1 MAGNISPIYSRVGDV
16 EGGVI
21 LFNAAGDFNG
31 QNANNKIIFQANPD
45 NGGFVQRLRFK
56 AVGTNVATVARIY
69 INQGFTNIANS
80 IPAPSGLT
88 GTAGTLNGSLLN
100 GTFFAK
106 VQSVDQWGAYS
117 PMSAESSGVSV
128 TGPTGNVTWSW
139 AGVAGAQYYRLF
151 VGGATNSQVI
161 YFNTTGNVVTFI
173 QNTATVNLTTNMPA
187 RGNPEDFISQ
197 NFLYGEL
204 SLPATTF
211 SAISATSFDIDYPI
225 NIAIPPSYHIVV
237 GLGTSVANG
246 WQVTAVGG
254 QY

>member
-1 MAGNISPIYSRVGDV
+1 
-16 EGGVI
+16 
-21 LFNAAGDFNG
+21 
-31 QNANNKIIFQANPD
+31 
-45 NGGFVQRLRFK
+45 
-56 AVGTNVATVARIY
+56 
-69 INQGFTNIANS
+69 
-80 IPAPSGLT
+80 
-88 GTAGTLNGSLLN
+88 
-100 GTFFAK
+100 
-106 VQSVDQWGAYS
+106 
-117 PMSAESSGVSV
+117 MSAESSGVSV

-151 VGGATNSQVI
+151 VGGATNAQVI
-161 YFNTTGNVVTFI
+161 YFNTTGNVVTYI
-173 QNTATVNLTTNMPA
+173 QNTATVNLATNIPA

-211 SAISATSFDIDYPI
+211 SATAATSFDIDYPI
-225 NIAIPPSYHIVV
+225 NIAMPPSYHIVV